1 MNNRY
6 QTRQSTNSVRLGDD
20 QQNTSLFI
28 KSIATGPTMLDVVH
42 DVAVQKYRWLHV
54 TGDSCQLSPSLL
66 WFAIKPGHVLLDSMS
81 CQFNGAYTGD
91 IENCYG
97 RLGHIQK
104 VHLGLAK
111 FVRPGIR

>member
-81 CQFNGAYTGD
+81 CQFDGAYTGD